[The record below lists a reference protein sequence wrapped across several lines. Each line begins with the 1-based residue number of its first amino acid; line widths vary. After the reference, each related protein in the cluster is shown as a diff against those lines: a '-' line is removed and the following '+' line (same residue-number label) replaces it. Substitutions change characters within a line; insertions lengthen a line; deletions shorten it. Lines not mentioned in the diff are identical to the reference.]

1 MKLNADSFFIPLL
14 RFCFVIC
21 LFFSAVVSVQAQ
33 DEIIVQLA
41 KEAFVFGAKR
51 QALDQYQE
59 ALHINENNL
68 EANYMAGICYLQ
80 TIEKH
85 KSLPYFLKV
94 YEQNPNYITSLPLG
108 DESIYPDLL
117 FLIGYAYHLNEELEK
132 AAEYYSLFKQQIK
145 EDKASASVRNRK
157 AEVIRDIE
165 RRLYECEVAKDLK
178 ANAVSVDIKLLKTI
192 NSEFPDYAP
201 SVTKNEN
208 VILFTSRRG
217 TVGDNVDKDL
227 LYFEDIYIAEK
238 NGEEWGEPRKVDEIC
253 TPQHESSIAISA
265 DGNSLLLY
273 KDDGAGDIFISEKGK
288 DGKWTKPRSISKNV
302 NSPYKE
308 TSASISPD
316 GRFLFFASNRPNG
329 FGGFDLYVSE
339 SLGKGK
345 WGVPMNLGPKINTE
359 FDDESPVLSFDGK
372 TLFFASKGH
381 KGMGGYDIYKSTY
394 DTVKR
399 EWGTPQNLGY
409 PINTA
414 GNDLYYFMTADGI
427 HAYYASVKEAGVGDI
442 DIYTIAPVD
451 DLRKEPED
459 TKEPE
464 NTQEPTEEPI
474 AKKDPEPIKTVETKE
489 VETEKMP
496 ETPAIVQTKKTPS
509 PEPEPIKEQIT
520 TKPQTEPKPIPVK
533 ETPEPLQAVQL
544 AIQVID
550 GTTKKLVNATVYMTE
565 KNKSA
570 RITPKNVSEGNYS
583 QEFKNTTAKEYRIM
597 VEKEGFMFKD
607 VVVTIPA
614 MTASTQKIEQK
625 ITLEKPRVGQ
635 KIVLRNV
642 YFDFNRATL
651 TAESLSELQK
661 VVNLMKNNPTLKV
674 EIAGHT
680 DNVGSATY
688 NQVLSQRRAQ
698 AVVNYLVDR
707 GIART
712 RLRAMGY
719 GESRPLA
726 SNDDEKEGRELNRR
740 TEFEIIEE

>member
-1 MKLNADSFFIPLL
+1 MKLNANSFFIPLL

-21 LFFSAVVSVQAQ
+21 LLFSTHVSVQAQ
-33 DEIIVQLA
+33 EGTAQITSELA
-41 KEAFVFGAKR
+41 RESFIFGAKR
-51 QALDQYQE
+51 QALEQYQE
-59 ALHINENNL
+59 ALKYYENHL
-68 EANYMAGICYLQ
+68 ESNYMAGICYIQ

-94 YEQNPNYITSLPLG
+94 YEQNPNYTTNLPLG
-108 DESIYPDLL
+108 DESIYPDLS

-132 AAEYYSLFKQQIK
+132 AIEYYTLFKQQIK
-145 EDKASASVRNRK
+145 ENKASAGVRNRR
-157 AEVIRDIE
+157 ADVMRDIE
-165 RRLYECEVAKDLK
+165 RRLYECQVAKELK
-178 ANAVSVDIKLLKTI
+178 ANAVLVDIKLLKTI

-217 TVGDNVDKDL
+217 TVGDNVDRDL

-238 NGEEWGEPRKVDEIC
+238 KGEEWGEPRKVEEIC

-273 KDDGAGDIFISEKGK
+273 KDDGGGDIYVSEKGK
-288 DGKWTKPRSISKNV
+288 DGKWTKPKNISKNV

-308 TSASISPD
+308 TSASISSD
-316 GRFLFFASNRPNG
+316 GRFLFFASDRPNG

-339 SLGKGK
+339 SMGKGK
-345 WGVPMNLGPKINTE
+345 WGVPINLGPKINTE

-427 HAYYASVKEAGVGDI
+427 HAYYASVKEAGIGDI
-442 DIYTIAPVD
+442 DIYTVAPVD
-451 DLRKEPED
+451 DLREPE
-459 TKEPE
+459 E
-464 NTQEPTEEPI
+464 EPTPEPV
-474 AKKDPEPIKTVETKE
+474 AKKDPEPIKTVETKK
-489 VETEKMP
+489 VETEKTPEMP
-496 ETPAIVQTKKTPS
+496 VVVQTKKTPS
-509 PEPEPIKEQIT
+509 PEPEPVKEQVT
-520 TKPQTEPKPIPVK
+520 TKPKTEPKPIPVK
-533 ETPEPLQAVQL
+533 ETPKPLQSVEL
-544 AIQVID
+544 VIQIID
-550 GTTKKLVNATVYMTE
+550 GTTKKPMNASVYTTE
-565 KNKSA
+565 KNKSVKT
-570 RITPKNVSEGNYS
+570 TPKNVSEGNYS
-583 QEFKNTTAKEYRIM
+583 QEFKNTTSKEYRIM
-597 VEKEGFMFKD
+597 VEKEGFMFRD

-614 MTASTQKIEQK
+614 MTAVAQKIEQK

-642 YFDFNRATL
+642 YFDFNKATL

-674 EIAGHT
+674 EIGGHT

-698 AVVNYLVDR
+698 SVVNYLVDR

-712 RLRAMGY
+712 RFRAVGY

-740 TEFEIIEE
+740 TEFEIVGE